1 MHQTYVRCGWQAY
14 ELHLRGMNAKGRQS
28 WDPVS
33 PPLRTVSLLTHSSLS
48 ARGAT
53 ASCPIDRGPF
63 CPLCQLAVLVA
74 VRGAASVNCSK
85 MEEGGFNY
93 VDENGANFWTPPD
106 NSSNVSVQSLLTLSG
121 THPWR
126 EERELAGRAI
136 DDLLCA
142 SPVVPES
149 TSGRAG

>member
-1 MHQTYVRCGWQAY
+1 VLKQCAPHANPCRQAY
-14 ELHLRGMNAKGRQS
+14 ELHLWGMNAKGRQS
-28 WDPVS
+28 WDP
-33 PPLRTVSLLTHSSLS
+33 
-48 ARGAT
+48 
-53 ASCPIDRGPF
+53 
-63 CPLCQLAVLVA
+63 LAVLVA